1 MKKNKNSKDLK
12 RFLLPGV
19 ILLGVILLLCL
30 LVRNVKNNPSPAD
43 NMKAGNPPV
52 KEAKAQSY
60 ASLKTP
66 VVKADDKMFGSPEA
80 KVKVFVYEDVS
91 SLYSAK
97 LADTLDKLY
106 SEDSSQIAIIVRPF
120 ISPNSTISKEA
131 ALALECAGDQNK
143 WVPMRALLFAKAKN
157 ADLSSF
163 DFGKYAEQ
171 VDLDKGVF
179 LSCLTNQ
186 AKSAKLEELSA
197 EAGSYNI
204 LGAPT
209 IFISDEMILGARP
222 YEDYIDSNGDS
233 IEGLKTLI
241 DKKIK

>member
-1 MKKNKNSKDLK
+1 MKKNKNTKDLK

-19 ILLGVILLLCL
+19 IILGVILLIFL
-30 LVRNVKNNPSPAD
+30 LVRNGKNDPSP
-43 NMKAGNPPV
+43 KANIKLGNLPV
-52 KEAKAQSY
+52 KEVKAQSY
-60 ASLKTP
+60 ATLKTP
-66 VVKADDKMFGSPEA
+66 TLKVDDKMFGSSDA
-80 KVKVFVYEDVS
+80 KVKIFVYEDIS
-91 SLYSAK
+91 SIYSAK

-106 SEDSSQIAIIVRPF
+106 SEDSSQLAVVVRPF
-120 ISPNSTISKEA
+120 ISPNSAISKEA

-157 ADLSSF
+157 ASLSSF
-163 DFGKYAEQ
+163 DFEKYAEQ
-171 VDLDKGVF
+171 IELDKNTF
-179 LSCLTNQ
+179 LTCLTNPT
-186 AKSAKLEELSA
+186 KSAKLEELNA

-209 IFISDEMILGARP
+209 IFIGDEMILGARP

-241 DKKIK
+241 DNKMK